1 MERWSTEKSAELYG
15 IDCWGSDYFK
25 LNSEGNIAVHPEG
38 KAEQS
43 LDLYEAVNQLIRRGI
58 ELPVILRF
66 DGIIRSQIRR
76 INQAFQSAIEEY
88 GYANRYRLAYPI
100 KVNQQRHVVDA
111 IRRTGKEYGIA
122 LEVGSKP
129 ELLAVLTIHDAEDSL
144 LLCNG
149 YKDTEYIELALLGR
163 KLGRRSIIIVEQLY
177 EVEMVLDAAKKL
189 GIEAEIGLRIKPT
202 ARGAGKW
209 EASGGEN
216 AKFGLSTFE
225 LIKAIDML
233 REANKL
239 DWVKLLHFHVGSQI
253 SSIVAIKRVLR
264 EGTRMYIELAKLC
277 PKLCFFDVGGGLG
290 VDYDGSK
297 TNFESSMDY
306 SVAEYA
312 RDVVWAISTGC
323 QAEGIAQPEI
333 ISESGRATVAH
344 HSILIA
350 SVTDVSPGIST
361 SSLDAPDKN
370 FNKLVHDLYWVYDQ
384 LNVKNCQEGLHDAIG
399 LREVILNTFLQG
411 DLTLHERAY
420 SDALFKLV
428 ISKAKK
434 FASELRY
441 VPEEF
446 EKIDNSLRDLYFCNF
461 SLFQS
466 IPDSWAIGQLF
477 PVMPIHRHKEKPTR
491 DALIADLTCDSDGKI
506 DKFTDLRDVKSAL
519 PLHDFSY
526 DSPYFL
532 GIFLIGAYQ
541 EILGDLHNLF
551 GDTNAVHLDVTPDG
565 QLEVL
570 EVVEGDS
577 VREVLQYVQWEPQ
590 ELLERLRTSMEGL
603 VRNKQLTPEESAQ
616 ITRRI
621 RQAFEGYTYLVV

>member
-1 MERWSTEKSAELYG
+1 MERWTTEKSAELYG
-15 IDCWGSDYFK
+15 IDAWGAGYFRI
-25 LNSEGNIAVHPEG
+25 NQSGNIAVHPDG
-38 KAEQS
+38 TNDLS
-43 LDLYEAVNQLIRRGI
+43 LDLHDAVNQLVRRGI
-58 ELPVILRF
+58 DLPVILRF
-66 DGIIRSQIRR
+66 DGIIRNQIKR
-76 INQAFQSAIEEY
+76 INKAFHSAIQEY
-88 GYANRYRLAYPI
+88 GYKNRYRLAYPI

-111 IRRTGKEYGIA
+111 IRNTGREYGIA

-163 KLGRRSIIIVEQLY
+163 KLGRRSIIIIEQLY
-177 EVEMVLDAAKKL
+177 EVEMVLEAAKKL
-189 GIEAEIGLRIKPT
+189 GIEPELGLRMKPS

-225 LIKAIDML
+225 IIKAIEML
-233 REANKL
+233 KEAGKL
-239 DWVKLLHFHVGSQI
+239 DWIKLLHFHVGSQV

-264 EGTRMYIELAKLC
+264 EGTRMYAEIAKLC
-277 PKLCFFDVGGGLG
+277 PSLCFFDVGGGLG
-290 VDYDGSK
+290 VDYDGSR

-306 SVAEYA
+306 SVDEYA
-312 RDVVWAISTGC
+312 RDVVWAISNAC
-323 QAEGIAQPEI
+323 QTDGISHPEI
-333 ISESGRATVAH
+333 LSESGRATVAH
-344 HSILIA
+344 HSVLVA
-350 SVTDVSPGIST
+350 SVTDVSPGIAT
-361 SSLDAPDKN
+361 ASLEAPPKE
-370 FNKLVHDLYWVYDQ
+370 FNKLVHDLYWVHEQ

-399 LREVILNTFLQG
+399 LREVILNAFLQG
-411 DLTLHERAY
+411 EISLHERAY

-428 ISKAKK
+428 ISKAKGC
-434 FASELRY
+434 ASELRY

-446 EKIDNSLRDLYFCNF
+446 QKIDNLLRDLYFCNF

-477 PVMPIHRHKEKPTR
+477 PVMPIHRHSEEPTR
-491 DALIADLTCDSDGKI
+491 NAFIADLTCDSDGKI
-506 DKFTDLRDVKSAL
+506 DKFTDLRDVKSSL
-519 PLHDFSY
+519 PLHEFSY
-526 DSPYFL
+526 DTPYLL
-532 GIFLIGAYQ
+532 GVFLIGAYQ

-551 GDTNAVHLDVTPDG
+551 GDTNAVHLGVSEDG
-565 QLEVL
+565 QLELL
-570 EVVEGDS
+570 EVVEGDT

-603 VRNKQLTPEESAQ
+603 VRTNRLSPEESAQ